1 VAPGPSPLGTTR
13 PDAQHGHVAE
23 STRKIPLP
31 DGRTMTVR
39 PVKEDDLA
47 GLRHLYGGLSIDDL
61 HTRFFSAYH
70 PSETFLNGLTHAEA
84 DGGFR
89 LVAVV
94 DDELVGEIGYAPLAN
109 GDAEFGIAIAAE
121 WRGWLG
127 PYLLDAL
134 VAEARDRGV
143 PNLEAE
149 ILLENRRMLA
159 LVRHRGYATLDH
171 DGWTS
176 ARVLIGAAAG
186 RVPTWPRS
194 HAQPR
199 VLVEVPGGRW
209 HAEGSVRAAGL
220 EVIACPGPQGQPPD
234 HCPVLRGEQ
243 CPLAA
248 GADAIVYALNAD
260 DPRGDAIVAGH
271 RRLHPDVPV
280 CKDPRGDA
288 KGVLD
293 VLRQVLTDKA
303 AE

>member
-1 VAPGPSPLGTTR
+1 MG
-13 PDAQHGHVAE
+13 DVAE
-23 STRKIPLP
+23 GDRKIPLP

-39 PVKEDDLA
+39 PVMEDDLA
-47 GLRHLYGGLSIDDL
+47 GLRHLYDGLSIDDL

-70 PSETFLNGLTHAEA
+70 PSEKFLSGLIHAEA

-89 LVAVV
+89 LVALV
-94 DDELVGEIGYAPLAN
+94 DDELVGEIGYARLPD
-109 GDAEFGIAIAAE
+109 GDAEFGIAVAAG

-134 VAEARDRGV
+134 VAEAADRGV

-159 LVRHRGYATLDH
+159 LVHHRGYATLDH

-186 RVPTWPRS
+186 RVPTWPGTR
-194 HAQPR
+194 AGPR

-209 HAEGSVRAAGL
+209 HAEGAARAAGL
-220 EVIACPGPQGQPPD
+220 QVIACPGPQGQPPD
-234 HCPVLRGEQ
+234 HCPVLRGER
-243 CPLAA
+243 CPLASR
-248 GADAIVYALNAD
+248 ADAIVVALPAD
-260 DPRGDAIVAGH
+260 DKRTEAIIAGH
-271 RRLHPDVPV
+271 RDLHPDVPLCV
-280 CKDPRGDA
+280 DRRDGA
-288 KGVLD
+288 STLAD
-293 VLRQVLTDKA
+293 VLRHLVTAKA